1 MDWLGIVSIAVS
13 IITVTTFIISRK
25 DAAIREGEHVA
36 NVKQLRVDMDK
47 TMAQVEVLRDG
58 HNDVD
63 KGLEILKNDM
73 GYIKVK
79 LDDIFRMMEKRGDN

>member
-1 MDWLGIVSIAVS
+1 MDWMAIVSIAVS
-13 IITVTTFIISRK
+13 LVTITAFIFSRK

-36 NVKQLRVDMDK
+36 AVKQLRVDMDK